1 MVLAYI
7 KDYNKNPILN
17 VENISEIF
25 EYTQVV

>member
-17 VENISEIF
+17 FENISEIF